1 MRFSCLAAMV
11 GLLAVTVACGSSTST
26 DCGGGFFETCE
37 VRDPAGAQMA
47 LERPEA
53 KLVYPDS
60 RLLNLAATGIKG
72 GLPYTQARVTRIWQ
86 QPPGAAFALVVE
98 YYDQNLTA
106 LGWHQA
112 PEPANAAFPAAPT
125 SADRFVRWTR
135 PGADFGDLF
144 ILTSALL
151 PAGEYRAQ
159 LTVNGVDA
167 TGNDDDSV
175 YIATALDSPD
185 PRTGPPAS
193 KASPSR

>member
-11 GLLAVTVACGSSTST
+11 ALLAVTVACGSGP
-26 DCGGGFFETCE
+26 DCGGGLFEPCE
-37 VRDPAGAQMA
+37 VSDPAGAQMA
-47 LERPEA
+47 LKRPEA

-60 RLLNLAATGIKG
+60 RLLNLAATGLIG
-72 GLPYTQARVTRIWQ
+72 GRPYTQARVTRIWQ

-98 YYDQNLTA
+98 YYDMNLTA

-112 PEPANAAFPAAPT
+112 PEPANTAFPAAPT
-125 SADRFVRWTR
+125 TADVFVRWIR

-159 LTVNGVDA
+159 LTVNGVGSA
-167 TGNDDDSV
+167 GNDEDSF
-175 YIATALDSPD
+175 YISTPLDSPD
-185 PRTGPPAS
+185 PRTGPPAR